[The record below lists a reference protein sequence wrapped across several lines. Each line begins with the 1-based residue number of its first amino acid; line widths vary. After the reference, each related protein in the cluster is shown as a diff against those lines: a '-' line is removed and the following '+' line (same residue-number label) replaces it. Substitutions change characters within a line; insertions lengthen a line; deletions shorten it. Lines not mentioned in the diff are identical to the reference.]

1 MHRESRHEQFLRLK
15 ANGAAHSGRV
25 RRKKAAEFGRFSSW
39 TTRWQTSRKDFSVNR
54 FRSKFNAFRSRRP
67 LFIVVLDKRHL
78 SGNIGG
84 GNQLRTGGAPGDD
97 KVE

>member
-1 MHRESRHEQFLRLK
+1 MHKENRHEQSLRLK
-15 ANGAAHSGRV
+15 ETAPLIAEEFDA
-25 RRKKAAEFGRFSSW
+25 KKAAKFGRFSSW
-39 TTRWQTSRKDFSVNR
+39 ATPWQTSRKDFSVNR
-54 FRSKFNAFRSRRP
+54 FRSTFNAFRSRRP
-67 LFIVVLDKRHL
+67 LFIVVLDERHL